1 MLLDE
6 IDSCTVH
13 FLVKAIFFRQN
24 SFVYIRDTLSKFPDG
39 HPNLHQGLKLNS
51 KVLVEKYYKN

>member
-6 IDSCTVH
+6 IDCCTIH
-13 FLVKAIFFRQN
+13 FLVKAIFVRQN
-24 SFVYIRDTLSKFPDG
+24 SFVYIRETLFKFPGD

-51 KVLVEKYYKN
+51 KVLVENY

>member
-13 FLVKAIFFRQN
+13 ILVKAIFICQN
-24 SFVYIRDTLSKFPDG
+24 SFVYIRETLSRLPGG
-39 HPNLHQGLKLNS
+39 HPNFHQVLKLNS
-51 KVLVEKYYKN
+51 KVLVEKY